1 MLNSI
6 LEVRASEE
14 TKTEKMLTVVEL
26 TLYWKEKEW
35 TSQWENIMFI
45 CYVKENDRIES
56 MIRDSKLGN

>member
-26 TLYWKEKEW
+26 TLYWKEKE
-35 TSQWENIMFI
+35 
-45 CYVKENDRIES
+45 
-56 MIRDSKLGN
+56 